1 MTEFTFGNSAM
12 LARLERVAAFSVRRA
27 GLVIVLSLV
36 LAVAGAVYTAR
47 NIGISTDTAE
57 MLSASL
63 DWRIAYDEFKR
74 EFPYF
79 SDTIVVVVDAAT
91 PELARE
97 TASAI
102 AAKAQ
107 TSPHFEAVFNP
118 LDSPFLKRN
127 QLLYLAV
134 DDLESLT
141 NDIAGSQA
149 ILGSLAAEPSLVKLF
164 DLLNQ
169 IMTRDDTT
177 PDSGRFVDTIARA
190 IGEVLNG
197 NDVPMSWQNLM
208 RSEAVDDAVRLVFTV
223 TPKLD
228 YTEILPAKPAMN
240 ALHSYIAELD
250 LGSSVSVRL
259 TGAAALAHDELS
271 AVIRGAEQAAILAL
285 AMVAACLIVGL
296 RSGSLVVATLLT
308 LCTGLVL
315 TASAACLLVGKL
327 NMISVAFAVLYV
339 GLGVDFAIHVGL
351 RYRELCGELS
361 KNRAVIYATSHI
373 GESILLCAITT
384 AIAFF
389 AFMPTEYRGVAE
401 LGLISGV
408 GMLIALA
415 TTFTLLPALLS
426 YLPSPRAARPASTY
440 EPGAGKR
447 IPAGAI
453 LTATTLLTAA
463 AALTLPGIQFDLNPL
478 HLNDQSAESVLTLRA
493 LAEDGEQPLHSVSVL
508 THDPDAG
515 RRLAEAL
522 KSNDRVDSVTTI
534 NDLVPR
540 AQAEKLQMID
550 DLYWALGGPIAAG
563 VRTSVDETAAFEALA
578 HLKSTLLG
586 DRATTPFL
594 SYVVRLQSALRTGTE
609 EDRAALLASLDTK
622 LLKNF
627 LPQIEQLNHALE
639 PRSFDHS
646 ELPQDLAQ
654 RWQSAG
660 GYSRIEIQPGLDLDD
675 NAELVAFV
683 ESVRSHAGSTL
694 TGTPVINLEASRAV
708 INAFAQAFIT
718 AGILISMVLWFVLRK
733 PAEVMICLAPIL
745 LAGLFTTAICVTAG
759 IAFNFANIIALPLLL
774 GIGVDSALHIVHRYK
789 HPGDD
794 QRPLLRSSTARAV
807 LFSALTTAAS
817 FGNLA
822 VSPHDGTASMGV
834 MLSIGLAMTLICMLV
849 VLPALLDRFINVE
862 EVW

>member
-1 MTEFTFGNSAM
+1 MTELTFGNSAM
-12 LARLERVAAFSVRRA
+12 PARLERVVAFSVGRA
-27 GLVIVLSLV
+27 GLVITLALV
-36 LAVAGAVYTAR
+36 LAVAGGVYTAR

-57 MLSASL
+57 MLSPTL

-127 QLLYLAV
+127 QLLYLAI

-149 ILGSLAAEPSLVKLF
+149 ILGSLAAEPSLVKLL

-177 PDSGRFVDTIARA
+177 PDSGRFVDTIAQA

-197 NDVPMSWQNLM
+197 DDVPMSWQNLT
-208 RSEAVDDAVRLVFTV
+208 RSEAVDGAERLMFTV

-228 YTEILPAKPAMN
+228 YAEILPAKPAMD

-250 LGSSVSVRL
+250 RNSSVTVRL

-285 AMVAACLIVGL
+285 TMVAACLIVGL

-361 KNRAVIYATSHI
+361 KTRAVIYATSHI

-389 AFMPTEYRGVAE
+389 AFIPTEYRGVAE

-426 YLPSPRAARPASTY
+426 RLPPPRAARPASAY

-447 IPAGAI
+447 IPAGKI

-463 AALTLPGIQFDLNPL
+463 AALT
-478 HLNDQSAESVLTLRA
+478 
-493 LAEDGEQPLHSVSVL
+493 
-508 THDPDAG
+508 
-515 RRLAEAL
+515 
-522 KSNDRVDSVTTI
+522 
-534 NDLVPR
+534 
-540 AQAEKLQMID
+540 
-550 DLYWALGGPIAAG
+550 
-563 VRTSVDETAAFEALA
+563 
-578 HLKSTLLG
+578 
-586 DRATTPFL
+586 
-594 SYVVRLQSALRTGTE
+594 
-609 EDRAALLASLDTK
+609 
-622 LLKNF
+622 
-627 LPQIEQLNHALE
+627 
-639 PRSFDHS
+639 
-646 ELPQDLAQ
+646 
-654 RWQSAG
+654 
-660 GYSRIEIQPGLDLDD
+660 
-675 NAELVAFV
+675 
-683 ESVRSHAGSTL
+683 
-694 TGTPVINLEASRAV
+694 
-708 INAFAQAFIT
+708 
-718 AGILISMVLWFVLRK
+718 
-733 PAEVMICLAPIL
+733 
-745 LAGLFTTAICVTAG
+745 
-759 IAFNFANIIALPLLL
+759 
-774 GIGVDSALHIVHRYK
+774 
-789 HPGDD
+789 
-794 QRPLLRSSTARAV
+794 
-807 LFSALTTAAS
+807 
-817 FGNLA
+817 
-822 VSPHDGTASMGV
+822 
-834 MLSIGLAMTLICMLV
+834 
-849 VLPALLDRFINVE
+849 
-862 EVW
+862 